1 MKASRR
7 LRIRS
12 HKGGRLSVSP
22 ALQVWLDASEGEL
35 RFAEMDIRQYPGP
48 HERFNRFRSKE
59 EKRLFSVY
67 DTLTDAWNRRL
78 LSVHLQ

>member
-22 ALQVWLDASEGEL
+22 ALQVWLGASEGEH
-35 RFAEMDIRQYPGP
+35 RFAEMDIRQSPGL
-48 HERFNRFRSKE
+48 HERLYRFLLKEERRSK
-59 EKRLFSVY
+59 SAY
-67 DTLTDAWNRRL
+67 DTLTDFWNRRL
-78 LSVHLQ
+78 LSLHLQ

>member
-1 MKASRR
+1 MKASRS

-35 RFAEMDIRQYPGP
+35 RFAEKDIRQSPGP
-48 HERFNRFRSKE
+48 HERCNRFLLKE
-59 EKRLFSVY
+59 EKRLFSEY
-67 DTLTDAWNRRL
+67 DPLSDAWNHRL
-78 LSVHLQ
+78 LSVNLQ